1 MFDLSLCSLSN
12 SRGKKPPTLP
22 SPTSSFPS
30 LAGAAVV
37 CPSSPRAPLPCLGSP
52 GFRVPF
58 VGGIHR
64 SPP

>member
-22 SPTSSFPS
+22 SPTSSFTS
-30 LAGAAVV
+30 LADV
-37 CPSSPRAPLPCLGSP
+37 CPSSPRALLLCLGSP
-52 GFRVPF
+52 GFRVPL